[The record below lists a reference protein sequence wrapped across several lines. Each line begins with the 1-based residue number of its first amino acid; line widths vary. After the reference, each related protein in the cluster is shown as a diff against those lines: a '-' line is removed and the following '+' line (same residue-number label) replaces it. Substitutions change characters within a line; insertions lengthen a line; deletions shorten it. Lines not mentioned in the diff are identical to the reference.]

1 MEKVDENGAVCLK
14 EWQPE
19 WITHILV
26 DRSLNYEDV
35 LKALKV
41 EDIPDHIIVVNDNYP
56 SDCLKFKRIVD
67 PAQWMYEVPGQETP
81 KTAENPQTPA
91 GSSRPAQSESLQVKA
106 RRDVVLETPI
116 RYQKPQPLSANHC

>member
-26 DRSLNYEDV
+26 DRSLKYADV

-41 EDIPDHIIVVNDNYP
+41 EDIPDHIVVVNDNYP
-56 SDCLKFKRIVD
+56 SDCLKFQRIVD
-67 PAQWMYEVPGQETP
+67 PAQWMYEVPGQETS
-81 KTAENPQTPA
+81 KTPTIPQTPA
-91 GSSRPAQSESLQVKA
+91 GPSLPPPAQTSQVKA
-106 RRDVVLETPI
+106 RRDVVLETPM
-116 RYQKPQPLSANHC
+116 RY